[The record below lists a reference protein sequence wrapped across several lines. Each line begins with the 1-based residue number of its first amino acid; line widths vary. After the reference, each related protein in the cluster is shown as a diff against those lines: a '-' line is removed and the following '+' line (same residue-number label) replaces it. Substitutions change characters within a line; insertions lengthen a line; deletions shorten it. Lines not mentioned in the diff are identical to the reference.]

1 MTAQPS
7 HRSEA
12 LAGPVAAVHAP
23 LVAVLERLGAAL
35 GELDALSRRQAS
47 LIDAEDPEPLLSLI
61 AGREEAGRRLAA
73 AVRDLDPLRRE
84 WERCRPEAPA
94 TARSEIDASLNALAG
109 AAAAIMQRDEADGA
123 ALARRREELMV
134 ALGGVDRSRSAVGA
148 YRGAAPTGPS
158 IQDTEA

>member
-1 MTAQPS
+1 MTAHPS

-12 LAGPVAAVHAP
+12 LSGPVAAVHSP

-47 LIDAEDPEPLLSLI
+47 LIDADDPEPLLALI

-84 WERCRPEAPA
+84 WEQCRQHAPTA
-94 TARSEIDASLNALAG
+94 TREEIDSSMNALAG

-123 ALARRREELMV
+123 ALARRREGLMA

-148 YRGAAPTGPS
+148 YRGAAPAGPS